1 MKKNTNSSW
10 NNSNLDDHGV
20 NISNSES
27 FGNTTLHNQSKNY
40 VLKSTLCNNENGD
53 SNVSSNINTSAQMNS
68 NNNNDVENI
77 FA

>member
-1 MKKNTNSSW
+1 MKKNNNSSW

-20 NISNSES
+20 NISNCES
-27 FGNTTLHNQSKNY
+27 LGNITLHNQPKNY

-53 SNVSSNINTSAQMNS
+53 SNISSNINTSVQMNG
-68 NNNNDVENI
+68 NNDIENI